1 VSLRERV
8 SQIDRATAGQLALFL
23 IGVSL
28 IIVAPAAEPPSGTF
42 LSVEERQSEDT
53 LSENVSVIEYQ
64 ELSPD
69 MQDAFQRAVESNE
82 GRAQISEDINI
93 TQLTEYDYIH
103 YQGEYYEFSF
113 TAVDSVG
120 LGQVLLVGGLGV
132 LAIVVAGLWRLRG
145 PRNYEMAD

>member
-1 VSLRERV
+1 
-8 SQIDRATAGQLALFL
+8 
-23 IGVSL
+23 
-28 IIVAPAAEPPSGTF
+28 
-42 LSVEERQSEDT
+42 
-53 LSENVSVIEYQ
+53 
-64 ELSPD
+64 

-93 TQLTEYDYIH
+93 TQLAEYDYIH

-132 LAIVVAGLWRLRG
+132 LAIIVAGLWRLRG
-145 PRNYEMAD
+145 PRDYEMAD